1 MAMAKKPD
9 TSFEFGFNVNRG
21 KKPKQTT
28 GRRQPAATRQMYAIA
43 KKTGQL
49 AVYGGS

>member
-1 MAMAKKPD
+1 MAKAKKPAD
-9 TSFEFGFNVNRG
+9 TSFHFGFNVNQG

-28 GRRQPAATRQMYAIA
+28 GRRQSAATRQMYAIA

-49 AVYGGS
+49 AV